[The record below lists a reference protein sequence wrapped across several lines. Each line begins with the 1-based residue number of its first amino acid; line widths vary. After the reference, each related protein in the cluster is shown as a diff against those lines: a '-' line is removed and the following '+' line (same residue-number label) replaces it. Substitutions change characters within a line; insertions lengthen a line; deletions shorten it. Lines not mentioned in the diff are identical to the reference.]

1 MNKVPIICL
10 CGSTKF
16 KEEFLEVN
24 KAFTLEGA
32 IVLMPGVFGHSGDKI
47 TDEEK
52 TKLDILHKYK
62 IIMSD
67 AIYVINKNNYIGQS
81 TKKEIEF
88 AKALNKPIYYYNNC
102 MELSE
107 RQEEDKYEDVS
118 CWANFYLRRF
128 TKEY

>member
-32 IVLMPGVFGHSGDKI
+32 IILMPGVFRHSGDKI

-52 TKLDILHKYK
+52 TKLDMLHKYK

-88 AKALNKPIYYYNNC
+88 AKALNKPIYYYNNRS
-102 MELSE
+102 ELPE
-107 RQEEDKYEDVS
+107 RQEEDKYEDVP